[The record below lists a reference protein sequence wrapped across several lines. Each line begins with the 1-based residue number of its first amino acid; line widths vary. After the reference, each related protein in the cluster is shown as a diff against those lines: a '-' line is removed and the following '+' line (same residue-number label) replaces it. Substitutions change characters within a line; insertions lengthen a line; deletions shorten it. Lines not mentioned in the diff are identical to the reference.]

1 MQNIACTT
9 ERGELLLVF
18 GMGSFSL
25 DEGVQILAELVEVL
39 LPLCTSLV
47 DPLFG
52 QAQCL
57 GLDPTGADAADF
69 DRAWRIKR
77 RIRHVTARTRPSPDA
92 ATSLATTA
100 GRRPTRRRTSRRL
113 HAYPSAR
120 KSASYRPSTRC
131 GRRYQRSRPLSFGCC
146 GGSTHPPALR

>member
-1 MQNIACTT
+1 MQNVACTT

-25 DEGVQILAELVEVL
+25 YEGVQILAELVEVL

-57 GLDPTGADAADF
+57 RLDPTGADAALA
-69 DRAWRIKR
+69 RSTGVK
-77 RIRHVTARTRPSPDA
+77 TPPARTNTVPA
-92 ATSLATTA
+92 
-100 GRRPTRRRTSRRL
+100 
-113 HAYPSAR
+113 
-120 KSASYRPSTRC
+120 
-131 GRRYQRSRPLSFGCC
+131 
-146 GGSTHPPALR
+146 PP

>member
-1 MQNIACTT
+1 MQNVACTT

-18 GMGSFSL
+18 GTGSSSL
-25 DEGVQILAELVEVL
+25 YEGVQILAELVEVS

-69 DRAWRIKR
+69 HRAHEPRAFS
-77 RIRHVTARTRPSPDA
+77 TARCCM
-92 ATSLATTA
+92 TA
-100 GRRPTRRRTSRRL
+100 GSDIANGRASLLTELGPRVN
-113 HAYPSAR
+113 SAR
-120 KSASYRPSTRC
+120 IA
-131 GRRYQRSRPLSFGCC
+131 RRVES
-146 GGSTHPPALR
+146 